1 MNNVGYNFLR
11 IAFLLIKKNYHILV
25 PTFDKINFLKKIV
38 FKMLKIFF
46 IEFQTYPTGK
56 NKVLKLPEIE
66 HTYKKNNLSQ
76 ILNFRKEQ
84 EIGNLI
90 KLINQSNGIDDLFD
104 KANIKFVFTNVTRGI
119 HGYYIDK
126 SKEKKI
132 PSVCIPHGTLSG
144 HFNKY
149 DKIYKNIIAEPIY
162 INQCKFFAVQSKIAK
177 NFIKSN
183 NFGNEAIDTGN
194 LIFSE
199 SKSESKN
206 KILFAVTLKDFANFQ
221 YFGVEM
227 YYEFLDN
234 LKLFNNIAK
243 KHNLNFLIKPHPSVN
258 HCFQDL
264 KNTFKNLE
272 FSKKKIDKV
281 LKEVFVTISYSSTV
295 IEDSLYS
302 KKPVILF
309 DRWKRYKHCNSEED
323 VMKKNS
329 AIYYVDNE
337 NKLIDCIDTIRN
349 STDTK
354 FNNYIFEGSSKKNI
368 NNLINKLL

>member
-1 MNNVGYNFLR
+1 
-11 IAFLLIKKNYHILV
+11 
-25 PTFDKINFLKKIV
+25 FLKKIV

-234 LKLFNNIAK
+234 L
-243 KHNLNFLIKPHPSVN
+243 
-258 HCFQDL
+258 
-264 KNTFKNLE
+264 
-272 FSKKKIDKV
+272 
-281 LKEVFVTISYSSTV
+281 
-295 IEDSLYS
+295 
-302 KKPVILF
+302 
-309 DRWKRYKHCNSEED
+309 
-323 VMKKNS
+323 
-329 AIYYVDNE
+329 
-337 NKLIDCIDTIRN
+337 
-349 STDTK
+349 
-354 FNNYIFEGSSKKNI
+354 
-368 NNLINKLL
+368 